1 MGTVLIDLLPMILA
15 SALVPVGLIIN
26 TILLMGEN
34 GKTRSAAF
42 IAGITLSRLIQGAL
56 FGFIFGA
63 ASDAS
68 NGPSPVTSTLLLV
81 AGVVF
86 LIKGVK
92 TFLKEPDPDD
102 PPPKWMTAIDSLT
115 AGKLFLIG
123 AGWVMVAIKL
133 WVFTLA
139 ALNIIRDADLGVTPS
154 VIAYVIFAIGAVILM
169 LVPLIMYI
177 VAPAPT
183 AGLLAKFRVWLE
195 KNNRGI
201 MIVVSAVFGVYFL
214 YKGISG
220 LLY

>member
-15 SALVPVGLIIN
+15 SAIVPVGLIIN

-34 GKTRSAAF
+34 GKLRSAAF
-42 IAGITLSRLIQGAL
+42 IGGVTLSRLIQGAL
-56 FGFIFGA
+56 FGFVFGA
-63 ASDAS
+63 AAEAS
-68 NGPSPVTSTLLLV
+68 SGPSPVASTLLLV
-81 AGVVF
+81 AGVLF

-102 PPPKWMTAIDSLT
+102 PPPKWMAAIDSLT

-123 AGWVMVAIKL
+123 AGWVMIAIKL

-139 ALNIIRDADLGVTPS
+139 ALQIIRDAYLGLTPS
-154 VIAYVIFAIGAVILM
+154 IIVYLIYAIGCIILM
-169 LVPLIMYI
+169 LIPLIMYI

-183 AGLLAKFRVWLE
+183 KTLLAKFRVWLE

-201 MIVVSAVFGVYFL
+201 MIVVSAVFGVFFL

>member
-1 MGTVLIDLLPMILA
+1 MGDLLINLVPMIIA

-34 GKTRSAAF
+34 GKIRSAAF
-42 IAGITLSRLIQGAL
+42 IGGITLSRLIQGVL
-56 FGFIFGA
+56 FGFVFGA
-63 ASDAS
+63 AAGGGD
-68 NGPSPVTSTLLLV
+68 GPSPVASTLLLV
-81 AGVVF
+81 AGVIF

-102 PPPKWMTAIDSLT
+102 PPPKWMGAIDKLT

-123 AGWVMVAIKL
+123 AGWVMIAIKL

-139 ALNIIRDADLGVTPS
+139 ALSTIRYADLGLTSS

-169 LVPLIMYI
+169 LILLLMYI
-177 VAPAPT
+177 VAPSPT
-183 AGLLAKFRVWLE
+183 KALLAKFRVWLE

-214 YKGISG
+214 YKGVSG

>member
-1 MGTVLIDLLPMILA
+1 MIIA

-42 IAGITLSRLIQGAL
+42 IGGITLSRLIQGAL
-56 FGFIFGA
+56 FAFVFGA
-63 ASDAS
+63 ASGAND
-68 NGPSPVTSTLLLV
+68 GPSPVTSTLLLV

-86 LIKGVK
+86 LIKGIK

-102 PPPKWMTAIDSLT
+102 PPPKWMTAIDKLT

-123 AGWVMVAIKL
+123 AGWVMIAIKL

-139 ALNIIRDADLGVTPS
+139 ALNIIRDADLGLTS
-154 VIAYVIFAIGAVILM
+154 SAIAYVIFAIGAVILM

-177 VAPAPT
+177 VAPKPT
-183 AGLLAKFRVWLE
+183 AGALAKFRVWLE

-201 MIVVSAVFGVYFL
+201 MIIVSAVFGVYFL